1 MAVSAKLTIIEGSD
15 RGKVLAIAEAPIT
28 VGRYPNGDLVISD
41 EDLGVSGKHFE
52 IRYRRGEYCIY
63 NYGKNGTF
71 VNGREISEGVL
82 NDGDQIQIGFST
94 VLQFKLEGLTRI
106 EPGSAG

>member
-1 MAVSAKLTIIEGSD
+1 MAVSAKLTIIGGSD
-15 RGKVLAIAEAPIT
+15 RGKVLTISEAPVT
-28 VGRYPNGDLVISD
+28 VGRYPTGDLVISD
-41 EDLGVSGKHFE
+41 ADLGVSGKHFE

-82 NDGDQIQIGFST
+82 KDGDQIQIGLST
-94 VLQFKLEGLTRI
+94 VLQFKLEGVTKI
-106 EPGSAG
+106 GPGTAS